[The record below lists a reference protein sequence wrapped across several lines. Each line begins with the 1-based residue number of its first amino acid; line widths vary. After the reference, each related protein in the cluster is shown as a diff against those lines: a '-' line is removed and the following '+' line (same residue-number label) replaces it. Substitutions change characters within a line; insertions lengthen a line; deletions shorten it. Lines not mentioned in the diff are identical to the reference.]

1 MEQEN
6 INLNET
12 HADAKP
18 VLCVGCRVILTKF
31 DAEEGFPTSKYG
43 TVIFDNEENYYRKT
57 INVKM
62 DSGET
67 CYSVPK
73 WSVGVLGNH
82 A

>member
-1 MEQEN
+1 MGKNTKEMTKDN
-6 INLNET
+6 T
-12 HADAKP
+12 TTKP
-18 VLCVGCRVILTKF
+18 ALCVGCRVILTKF
-31 DAEEGFPTSKYG
+31 DPEEGFPTSKYG

-73 WSVGVLGNH
+73 WSAGVLGNDR
-82 A
+82 